1 MSDPNKVVSRNH
13 RLKPQVL
20 EFIDAFSATYGLSK
34 SAVVNFALLH
44 LKDWIEST
52 AAHDPRKGAELA
64 MAVSMQAQTFNP

>member
-1 MSDPNKVVSRNH
+1 
-13 RLKPQVL
+13 
-20 EFIDAFSATYGLSK
+20 
-34 SAVVNFALLH
+34 VNFALFH

>member
-1 MSDPNKVVSRNH
+1 MSDPKKVVSRNH

-34 SAVVNFALLH
+34 SAVVNFALFH